1 MLLSAGYARICDLL
15 FAICY
20 SASLS
25 ESRLAAKLALRGN
38 PSLKS
43 GRVKRLA
50 LLLVFLGCWH
60 SAWAGNRLDPS
71 VRQLIVGVAPD
82 WNSMTGEMQLL
93 QKNGD
98 TWTQAAPPIRVLF
111 GKNGLA
117 WGRGDITGSGGAPE
131 KVERDNRAPAGVF
144 KIGTIYTY
152 DQALPAGADYPFHT
166 VTAAD
171 TWVDD
176 LNNPHYNQHVVVDPK
191 NPPPWYNKAKMRL
204 GDFAYHWLIEIRH
217 NSDPPVP
224 GFGSAI
230 FFHIRRGPT
239 RPSAGCTTMA
249 ESDLVTVVKW
259 LRTADEPHYVCLPRS
274 EYLAR
279 WQTWGLPD
287 PKVTSLF

>member
-1 MLLSAGYARICDLL
+1 MSFRLLQDRIPPKNL
-15 FAICY
+15 
-20 SASLS
+20 
-25 ESRLAAKLALRGN
+25 
-38 PSLKS
+38 

-50 LLLVFLGCWH
+50 LLLLILWWLH
-60 SAWAGNRLDPS
+60 PALAANRLDPS
-71 VRQLIVGVAPD
+71 VRQLIVGIAPD
-82 WNSMTGEMQLL
+82 WNAMNGEMQLL

-98 TWTQAAPPIRVLF
+98 TWTQATPSIRVLF

-117 WGRGDITGSGGAPE
+117 WGRGEITGSGGGPE

-144 KIGTIYTY
+144 KIGVIYTY
-152 DQALPAGADYPFHT
+152 DHALPPGADYPFHT

-176 LNNPHYNQHVVVDPK
+176 LSSPHYNQHVVIDPA

-204 GDFAYHWLIEIRH
+204 GDFAYRWLVEIRH

-230 FFHIRRGPT
+230 FFHIRRGPA

-249 ESDLVTVVKW
+249 ESNLVTLVKW
-259 LRTADEPHYVCLPRS
+259 LRAADQPHYVCLPRD
-274 EYLAR
+274 EYLAH
-279 WQTWGLPD
+279 WQAWGLPD
-287 PKVTSLF
+287 PKVTTLF

>member
-1 MLLSAGYARICDLL
+1 M
-15 FAICY
+15 
-20 SASLS
+20 
-25 ESRLAAKLALRGN
+25 AA
-38 PSLKS
+38 
-43 GRVKRLA
+43 
-50 LLLVFLGCWH
+50 
-60 SAWAGNRLDPS
+60 NRLPPS
-71 VRQLIVGVAPD
+71 VRQLIVGIAPD
-82 WNSMTGEMQLL
+82 WNSMTGEIQLL

-98 TWTQAAPPIRVLF
+98 TWSQGSAPIKVLF

-117 WGRGDITGSGGAPE
+117 WGRGEIIGSGEGPE

-144 KIGTIYTY
+144 KIGVIYTY
-152 DQALPAGADYPFHT
+152 DHALPPGADYPFHT

-176 LNNPHYNQHVVVDPK
+176 LNSPYYNQHVVVDPR

-249 ESDLVTVVKW
+249 ESNLVTLVKW
-259 LRTADEPHYVCLPRS
+259 LRAADEPHYACLPRA
-274 EYLAR
+274 EYLAN
-279 WQTWGLPD
+279 WQAWGLPD
-287 PKVTSLF
+287 PKVTGLF